1 MAQNGYVMGHEEG
14 CELDAVLQY
23 DYFTSLRYAHY
34 VQKRLNLYSDERSL
48 SLLDAGCQLA
58 SLGRL
63 LEGTNYLYSGLDIDA
78 DVIRKVRKALPDAV
92 FYLGDIGESF
102 AGYTGAY
109 DFVVCSLVLGLLN
122 EPERA
127 CRNLLE
133 ATKAGGELLI
143 IDMLNDSQLNDIPQ
157 YSLES
162 YVEDQV
168 DASLGWAEVEELARR
183 FTECRRDC
191 KVSLRRLFDDG
202 VRISDDRQSGV
213 EESYGVWV
221 FEIHVV

>member
-1 MAQNGYVMGHEEG
+1 MAQNGYVVGHEEG
-14 CELDAVLQY
+14 CESDAVLQY

-34 VQKRLNLYSDERSL
+34 VQKRLKLNGGERSL

-63 LEGTNYLYSGLDIDA
+63 LEGTNYLYNGLDIDT
-78 DVIRKVRKALPDAV
+78 DVIHKARRILPDAV
-92 FYLGDIGESF
+92 FYSVDIGESF
-102 AGYTGAY
+102 AGCTGAH

-133 ATKAGGELLI
+133 ATKTEGELLI
-143 IDMLNDSQLNDIPQ
+143 IDMLNESELRDVPQ

-162 YVEDQV
+162 YVEDQI
-168 DASLGWAEVEELARR
+168 DASLGWAEVEELARG
-183 FTECRRDC
+183 FTKWRSGG

-202 VRISDDRQSGV
+202 VRISDDSQLKA

-221 FEIHVV
+221 FEIHVA